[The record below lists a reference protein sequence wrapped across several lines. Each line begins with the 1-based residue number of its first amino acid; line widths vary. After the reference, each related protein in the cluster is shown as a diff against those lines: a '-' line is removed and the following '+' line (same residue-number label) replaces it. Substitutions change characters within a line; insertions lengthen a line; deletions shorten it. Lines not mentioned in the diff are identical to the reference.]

1 MNVQCHAC
9 IGGTNVGEDIRK
21 LDYGQHVVAG
31 TPGRVFGKVWEAAC
45 LHIHTSV
52 EPWDHPTNVMHLDL
66 KQHRNYIYHGTING
80 YSDEEQ
86 QSVNL
91 LQWQLEEMR
100 EKTLGKE
107 LGFSVHTLLFI
118 NKVVLYIVAQQT
130 IFLMVVVL
138 QSWDYLSVVVEIGA
152 GCG

>member
-1 MNVQCHAC
+1 
-9 IGGTNVGEDIRK
+9 
-21 LDYGQHVVAG
+21 
-31 TPGRVFGKVWEAAC
+31 
-45 LHIHTSV
+45 
-52 EPWDHPTNVMHLDL
+52 
-66 KQHRNYIYHGTING
+66 
-80 YSDEEQ
+80 
-86 QSVNL
+86 
-91 LQWQLEEMR
+91 MR

>member
-1 MNVQCHAC
+1 
-9 IGGTNVGEDIRK
+9 
-21 LDYGQHVVAG
+21 
-31 TPGRVFGKVWEAAC
+31 
-45 LHIHTSV
+45 
-52 EPWDHPTNVMHLDL
+52 
-66 KQHRNYIYHGTING
+66 
-80 YSDEEQ
+80 
-86 QSVNL
+86 
-91 LQWQLEEMR
+91 MR

-138 QSWDYLSVVVEIGA
+138 QSWDYLSVVVDIGA

>member
-1 MNVQCHAC
+1 
-9 IGGTNVGEDIRK
+9 
-21 LDYGQHVVAG
+21 
-31 TPGRVFGKVWEAAC
+31 
-45 LHIHTSV
+45 
-52 EPWDHPTNVMHLDL
+52 
-66 KQHRNYIYHGTING
+66 
-80 YSDEEQ
+80 
-86 QSVNL
+86 
-91 LQWQLEEMR
+91 MR

-138 QSWDYLSVVVEIGA
+138 QPWDYLSVVVEIGA

>member
-1 MNVQCHAC
+1 
-9 IGGTNVGEDIRK
+9 
-21 LDYGQHVVAG
+21 
-31 TPGRVFGKVWEAAC
+31 
-45 LHIHTSV
+45 
-52 EPWDHPTNVMHLDL
+52 
-66 KQHRNYIYHGTING
+66 
-80 YSDEEQ
+80 
-86 QSVNL
+86 
-91 LQWQLEEMR
+91 MR

-130 IFLMVVVL
+130 IFLMLVVL

>member
-1 MNVQCHAC
+1 
-9 IGGTNVGEDIRK
+9 
-21 LDYGQHVVAG
+21 
-31 TPGRVFGKVWEAAC
+31 
-45 LHIHTSV
+45 
-52 EPWDHPTNVMHLDL
+52 
-66 KQHRNYIYHGTING
+66 
-80 YSDEEQ
+80 
-86 QSVNL
+86 
-91 LQWQLEEMR
+91 MR

-152 GCG
+152 GYG

>member
-1 MNVQCHAC
+1 
-9 IGGTNVGEDIRK
+9 
-21 LDYGQHVVAG
+21 
-31 TPGRVFGKVWEAAC
+31 
-45 LHIHTSV
+45 
-52 EPWDHPTNVMHLDL
+52 
-66 KQHRNYIYHGTING
+66 
-80 YSDEEQ
+80 
-86 QSVNL
+86 
-91 LQWQLEEMR
+91 MR

-152 GCG
+152 GCD